1 MPYIPQD
8 ERKDLDEI
16 AGALTTNLRNGN
28 FRGKLNYF
36 ISSVAQGLIE
46 ANGVSYSFLNDFI
59 GVLECCKLELYRRV
73 ASPYEDQK
81 IEENGDVF
89 IHLPNEASELSKK
102 LAKDKAELKEYGKI
116 LTERIRKTAAKT
128 HIPMEEYKRRER

>member
-16 AGALTTNLRNGN
+16 AGALTTNLKNGN

-89 IHLPNEASELSKK
+89 IPLPNEASELSKK
-102 LAKDKAELKEYGKI
+102 LAKDKAELKEYDKI

-128 HIPMEEYKRRER
+128 HIPIEEYKMRER

>member
-1 MPYIPQD
+1 MMPYIPKE
-8 ERKDLDEI
+8 ERKELDEI

-46 ANGVSYSFLNDFI
+46 ANGVSYSFINDFI

-73 ASPYEDQK
+73 ASPYEDRK
-81 IEENGDVF
+81 IEENGDVYNRNF
-89 IHLPNEASELSKK
+89 
-102 LAKDKAELKEYGKI
+102 DKGVNIE
-116 LTERIRKTAAKT
+116 
-128 HIPMEEYKRRER
+128 

>member
-1 MPYIPQD
+1 MMPYIPKE
-8 ERKDLDEI
+8 ERKELDEI

-46 ANGVSYSFLNDFI
+46 ANGVSYSFINDFI

-73 ASPYEDQK
+73 ASPYEYRK
-81 IEENGDVF
+81 IEENGDVYNRNF
-89 IHLPNEASELSKK
+89 
-102 LAKDKAELKEYGKI
+102 DKGVNIE
-116 LTERIRKTAAKT
+116 
-128 HIPMEEYKRRER
+128 

>member
-8 ERKDLDEI
+8 ERGDLDEL
-16 AGALTTNLRNGN
+16 ARALTTNLMSGN

-46 ANGVSYSFLNDFI
+46 ANGVSYSFINDFI

-81 IEENGDVF
+81 IEENGDVYNRNF
-89 IHLPNEASELSKK
+89 
-102 LAKDKAELKEYGKI
+102 DKGVH
-116 LTERIRKTAAKT
+116 RQ
-128 HIPMEEYKRRER
+128 